1 MDATAAAVAAAT
13 AAAGESYALS
23 YILILALM
31 YKTVS
36 CCYKYT
42 VYNFFSSKS
51 SFSISNKTHTK
62 YDYTFTAGKR
72 ISPLVQ
78 TPVNNEIRPKI
89 SPTVKIAGS
98 TVTNTIKPPTYVL
111 DAQSLVEWLK
121 KSESRLSGVV
131 LPEEMTQDLAALEIL
146 IHSFG
151 VISSSSTQL
160 DTNSHI
166 NDQMGDQMMEDDRDL
181 NQNQNQSSAANSNI
195 KGMLAVTSSA
205 QKILRIG
212 ASLGGDIF
220 LYVLSKLFRAAV
232 VRTYPT
238 SQFLNPSE
246 VSLLSMI
253 FLHLDCLRICVNQYL
268 LLPFCY
274 LTHYLISITFNY
286 SIPTCC
292 SSLID
297 YMYLLSVAD

>member
-1 MDATAAAVAAAT
+1 MYLPTSLSLHCYTRASAAVICILYTSYLAANP
-13 AAAGESYALS
+13 
-23 YILILALM
+23 LISL
-31 YKTVS
+31 
-36 CCYKYT
+36 
-42 VYNFFSSKS
+42 
-51 SFSISNKTHTK
+51 SNKTHTK
-62 YDYTFTAGKR
+62 YEYTFTAGKK

-78 TPVNNEIRPKI
+78 TPVNNEIHTKI
-89 SPTVKIAGS
+89 SPTATVAVS
-98 TVTNTIKPPTYVL
+98 TVINTIKPPTYVL

-121 KSESRLSGVV
+121 KSESRLSGVI

-160 DTNSHI
+160 DTNSHT
-166 NDQMGDQMMEDDRDL
+166 NDQMGDQMMEDDRD
-181 NQNQNQSSAANSNI
+181 QNQNHNQIQNSAANSNI

-238 SQFLNPSE
+238 TRF
-246 VSLLSMI
+246 
-253 FLHLDCLRICVNQYL
+253 Y
-268 LLPFCY
+268 
-274 LTHYLISITFNY
+274 
-286 SIPTCC
+286 
-292 SSLID
+292 
-297 YMYLLSVAD
+297 